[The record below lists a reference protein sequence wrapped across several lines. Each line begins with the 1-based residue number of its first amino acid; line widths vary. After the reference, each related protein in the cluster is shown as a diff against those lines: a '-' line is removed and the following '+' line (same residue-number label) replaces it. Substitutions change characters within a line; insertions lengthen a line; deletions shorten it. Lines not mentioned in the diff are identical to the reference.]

1 MSIVVLESPC
11 KPAQSAVEALLQGPF
26 WLAQPNL
33 HVWRSDDFLDCVK
46 RGRGVTTAVGA
57 RAVIR
62 LRNTYYARA
71 AMLDCLLRGE
81 APYASHLLYTQ
92 VLDDDVEEERHR
104 GMEAGIELSHHLL
117 LDEDAQHVFYDEL
130 GISGGMRAAAAKLY
144 PSDAPPRY
152 DLRQLG
158 EKARAWYLERVP
170 ASIAWL
176 K

>member
-11 KPAQSAVEALLQGPF
+11 KPSE
-26 WLAQPNL
+26 
-33 HVWRSDDFLDCVK
+33 S
-46 RGRGVTTAVGA
+46 AVGA
-57 RAVIR
+57 LRTLILGDGDEVYKDEVGRNVFDSGWCGSPENDIR

-92 VLDDDVEEERHR
+92 VLDDDEEEERRR
-104 GMEAGIELSHHLL
+104 GMEAGIELSHRLL

-130 GISGGMRAAAAKLY
+130 GISGGMRAATAKLY

>member
-11 KPAQSAVEALLQGPF
+11 KPSPSAVEAM
-26 WLAQPNL
+26 
-33 HVWRSDDFLDCVK
+33 
-46 RGRGVTTAVGA
+46 
-57 RAVIR
+57 RAIVCTCGGLNEYQDVVDKLWNMEEWDVADSSIDACWSAIR

-71 AMLDCLLRGE
+71 AILDCLLRGE

-92 VLDDDVEEERHR
+92 VLDDDDEERRR
-104 GMEAGIELSHHLL
+104 GMEAGIELSHLLL

-130 GISGGMRAAAAKLY
+130 GISGGMKAAAAKLY
-144 PSDAPPRY
+144 PGDAPPRY